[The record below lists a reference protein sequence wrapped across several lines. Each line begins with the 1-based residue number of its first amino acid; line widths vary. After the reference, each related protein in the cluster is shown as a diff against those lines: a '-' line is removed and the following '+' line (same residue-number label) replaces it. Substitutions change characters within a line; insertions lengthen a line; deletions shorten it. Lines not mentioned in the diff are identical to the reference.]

1 MALDMTKLVPLVT
14 GGGSGIGYGLVKQF
28 LALGCPKVIITG
40 RTEAR
45 LQVRALNAFFSPKP
59 CVCRG
64 CGDYSSALCQLR
76 LVRQVGASKVAVQG
90 AARAHSLTRCAS

>member
-1 MALDMTKLVPLVT
+1 MPLVT

-45 LQVRALNAFFSPKP
+45 LQVRALNAFFFLPNLAF
-59 CVCRG
+59 V
-64 CGDYSSALCQLR
+64 AAVAITR
-76 LVRQVGASKVAVQG
+76 LLYVSYAWFGRSVHPRWRCMG
-90 AARAHSLTRCAS
+90 AARAHSLARCAS